1 VILRPGPFFPLQR
14 VLPAASLVRYRTD
27 SAASSHI
34 LVDVDHARSLPEFA
48 ARRVR
53 SSGDFRMNKSM
64 ITGLVVGG
72 VAVTAAG
79 AFAGYRA
86 MDDQRY
92 AEVLNVEPLTQTVR
106 TPRQVYSD
114 EIVTHQAPV
123 KDPKRVTGAVLGAV
137 AGGVL
142 GNQIGGGSGQT
153 VATVAGAAAGGYA
166 GSKVQKNMQENNT
179 TQTVEQRCRTVYDSI
194 EKPDGYEVRYRL
206 GDQEGTVRMDQ
217 DPGQRIPVENGQLVL
232 AHQGNRQ

>member
-1 VILRPGPFFPLQR
+1 
-14 VLPAASLVRYRTD
+14 
-27 SAASSHI
+27 
-34 LVDVDHARSLPEFA
+34 
-48 ARRVR
+48 
-53 SSGDFRMNKSM
+53 MNKSM
-64 ITGLVVGG
+64 IIGLVAGG

-92 AEVLNVEPLTQTVR
+92 ADVLNVEPLTKTVR
-106 TPRQVYSD
+106 TPRQVCSD
-114 EIVTHQAPV
+114 EVVTHEVAT
-123 KDPKRVTGAVLGAV
+123 KDPKRITGSVIGAV

-142 GNQIGGGSGQT
+142 GNQIGDGTGQT

-166 GSKVQKNMQENNT
+166 GSKIQKHMQDGNT
-179 TQTVEQRCRTVYDSI
+179 TQTVKQRCRTVYDSSQQA
-194 EKPDGYEVRYRL
+194 DGYEVRYSL

-232 AHQGNRQ
+232 AHQGNRH